1 MNIKNFLERT
11 FKLTDDESKFIS
23 FDPYSSSLETSSLY
37 GALAYKA
44 SINLIA
50 KTISRIEFETYEN
63 GVRTIKKNYYMFN
76 IEANKNESATL
87 FWKRVITKLLSEG
100 EAVIY
105 SNKGELLLID
115 DFTIEKSWIHGDTYL
130 NLKID
135 DEIISSSEKASNI
148 IHLKDNLSSM
158 KRRLSKISSDINKL
172 IQSSMKG
179 YMKSKSRKG
188 KLNIPTNLSKT
199 KSTQESTQEYID
211 SIMKDFMDPTKDSV
225 LPETNGIEY
234 TEIDE
239 AKGSKSNDSG
249 RETINFIGDLFSL
262 IAISFG
268 IPPSLLKGDTI
279 DTKDAVNNFLTFCI
293 TPLAELIENELNRKL
308 YEYEN
313 YKNKTYVKL
322 DASKI
327 KVVDLR
333 DIANSIDLLVRN
345 GAFTIDE
352 TLKTLGLQP
361 VGGKV
366 GGLRVMTK
374 NNEPIEHFMKGGD

>member
-1 MNIKNFLERT
+1 MSILDFLGRTLNLKESIDNINFFQSYSNSL
-11 FKLTDDESKFIS
+11 DD
-23 FDPYSSSLETSSLY
+23 SSIY

-44 SINLIA
+44 SIDLIA

-63 GVRTIKKNYYMFN
+63 GVKTIKKNYYMFN
-76 IEANKNESATL
+76 IEANKNESATV
-87 FWKRVITKLLSEG
+87 FWKRVITRLLNDG
-100 EAVIY
+100 EAIIY
-105 SNKGELLLID
+105 SKNGELLLID
-115 DFTIEKSWIHGDTYL
+115 EYEIKNSWKNGNVFL

-135 DEIISSSEKASNI
+135 NELISAQEKSSNI
-148 IHLKDNLSSM
+148 IHLKDTCSNM
-158 KRRLSKISSDINKL
+158 KKQLTNISTDINKL
-172 IQSSMKG
+172 IKSSMKG
-179 YMKSKSRKG
+179 YLRSKSRKG
-188 KLNIPTNLSKT
+188 KLNIPANLSKT
-199 KSTQESTQEYID
+199 KEIQQSTQDHID
-211 SIMKDFMDPTKDSV
+211 AIMEDFMDPSKDSV

-249 RETINFIGDLFSL
+249 RETKNFIGDIFDL

-268 IPPSLLKGDTI
+268 IPPSLLKGDTV

-293 TPLAELIENELNRKL
+293 VPLAELIENELNRKL
-308 YEYEN
+308 YEYNN

-345 GAFTIDE
+345 GAFTIDD
-352 TLKTLGLQP
+352 TLKTLGLHP
-361 VGGKV
+361 IGGNI

-374 NNEPIEHFMKGGD
+374 NNESIENFMKGGE

>member
-1 MNIKNFLERT
+1 MSILDFLGRTLNLKESIDNINFFQSYSNSL
-11 FKLTDDESKFIS
+11 DD
-23 FDPYSSSLETSSLY
+23 SSIY

-44 SINLIA
+44 SIDLIA

-63 GVRTIKKNYYMFN
+63 GVKTIKKNYYMFN
-76 IEANKNESATL
+76 IEANKNESATV
-87 FWKRVITKLLSEG
+87 FWKRVITRLLNDG
-100 EAVIY
+100 EAIIY
-105 SNKGELLLID
+105 SKNGELLLID
-115 DFTIEKSWIHGDTYL
+115 EYEIKNSWKNGNVFL

-135 DEIISSSEKASNI
+135 NELISAQEKSSNI
-148 IHLKDNLSSM
+148 IHLKDTCSNM
-158 KRRLSKISSDINKL
+158 KKQLTNISTDINKL
-172 IQSSMKG
+172 IKSSMKG
-179 YMKSKSRKG
+179 YLRSKSRKG
-188 KLNIPTNLSKT
+188 KLNIPANLSKT
-199 KSTQESTQEYID
+199 KEIQQSTQEHID
-211 SIMKDFMDPTKDSV
+211 AIMEDFMDPSKDSV

-249 RETINFIGDLFSL
+249 RETKNFIGDIFDL

-268 IPPSLLKGDTI
+268 IPPSLLKGDTV

-293 TPLAELIENELNRKL
+293 VPLAELIENELNRKL
-308 YEYEN
+308 YEYNN

-345 GAFTIDE
+345 GAFTIDD
-352 TLKTLGLQP
+352 TLKTLGLHP
-361 VGGKV
+361 IGGNI

-374 NNEPIEHFMKGGD
+374 NNESIENFMKGGE